1 MNLSNTTWVF
11 AERIASSLL
20 NLLCIIAIARLLG
33 PQAYGEYAYVIS
45 MTGIVLATGQ
55 LGLDGLLMK
64 KVIDRKEPIADLLG
78 SVSIMKYLVYLPVS
92 ALFVLY
98 GFWNPEHSVSEQY
111 LILFSVLILLSSPLT
126 TTIMAWLN
134 ANELFKTASAARI
147 FAIFA
152 GTAIKLTLIFT
163 GMGVVSVGLV
173 NSLTFVLEAA
183 LLLAVFQLAKGTPLR
198 SWKPRRLTMQRLFK
212 ESSLLFA
219 GTLLAILYFNVDMLM
234 IRFMLGQ
241 RSVGEYA
248 LVPQI
253 LQSLQILPYAITL
266 VSFPALLKMV
276 ESKSEDFA
284 LVCAKQ
290 YLLLIGLAT
299 VVATGLALCA
309 PLIMPLIFGPEYGA
323 TVPILQ
329 MACFALPLLFIRQLH
344 TKLFIAFEL
353 GHILVKVEALGLATN
368 VALNF
373 WLIPQLG
380 GYGAAISTVAALFLS
395 TVIAVLMFPETRR
408 IVAMIFGRK
417 SWENAR

>member
-1 MNLSNTTWVF
+1 MNLSNATWVF

-20 NLLCIIAIARLLG
+20 NLLSIIAIARLLG
-33 PQAYGEYAYVIS
+33 PQAYGEYAYVIA

-64 KVIDRKEPIADLLG
+64 KVIDRKEQIADLLG

-92 ALFVLY
+92 ALLVLY
-98 GFWNPEHSVSEQY
+98 GFWNPEHSLSEQY
-111 LILFSVLILLSSPLT
+111 LILFSALILLSAPLT
-126 TTIMAWLN
+126 TTILAWLN
-134 ANELFKTASAARI
+134 ANELFKTAAAVRI
-147 FAIFA
+147 FAIFV
-152 GTAIKLTLIFT
+152 GTAIKLTLVFT
-163 GMGVVSVGLV
+163 GMGVVSVGLM
-173 NSLTFVLEAA
+173 NSLTFILEAA
-183 LLLAVFQLAKGTPLR
+183 LLVVVFQLAKGTSLL

-234 IRFMLGQ
+234 IRLMLGQ

-276 ESKSEDFA
+276 ESNSQDFA
-284 LVCAKQ
+284 KVCAKQ
-290 YLLLIGLAT
+290 YSLLIGLAA
-299 VVATGLALCA
+299 VVAVVLALCA
-309 PLIMPLIFGPEYGA
+309 PYVIPLIFGPKYDV

-344 TKLFIAFEL
+344 TKLFVAFGL
-353 GHILVKVEALGLATN
+353 GRIFVKVEALGFIAN

-373 WLIPQLG
+373 WLIPKLG

-395 TVIAVLMFPETRR
+395 TVIAILMFPETRR
-408 IVAMIFGRK
+408 IAMTIIRK
-417 SWENAR
+417 T